1 MNNLKNIQEFI
12 DNIAD
17 DGLCVAFS
25 GGVDST
31 LLLKIA
37 VDTGKKVHAVM
48 FKTQLHPCNEEEEAR
63 KLAAEIGAELTV
75 MEIDEFSNPEIL
87 KNPVDR
93 CYICKHMLFTKL
105 KDFAKENGY
114 HVIID
119 GTNADD
125 HKEYRPGIKALSELA
140 IVSPLAELGITK
152 SEIRS
157 YAKELGITV
166 HNKPSAPCMATRF
179 PYDTEITREMLDKV
193 ENAENFLKELGMK
206 VCRLRIHGDIA
217 RIEVNEADFEVVIRN
232 KDIIVNYLKT
242 LDYNYVNLDL
252 EGFRSGS
259 MDRKLI

>member
-1 MNNLKNIQEFI
+1 MNNLKNIQEFVN
-12 DNIAD
+12 NIAD
-17 DGLCVAFS
+17 GGLCVAFS

-48 FKTQLHPCNEEEEAR
+48 FNTQLHPCSEEAEAR
-63 KLAAEIGAELTV
+63 KIASEIGADITV

-93 CYICKHMLFTKL
+93 CYICKSMLFSKL
-105 KDFAKENGY
+105 KDFAQENGY
-114 HVIID
+114 HTIID

-125 HKEYRPGIKALSELA
+125 HKEYRPGIKALSELG

-152 SEIRS
+152 SEIRN

-179 PYDTEITREMLDKV
+179 PYNTQLTRGMLEKV
-193 ENAENFLKELGMK
+193 EIAENFLKGIGMK
-206 VCRLRIHGDIA
+206 VCRLRIHGDMA
-217 RIEVNEADFEVVIRN
+217 RIEVNESDFEVVIKN
-232 KDIIVNYLKT
+232 KDIIIKQFKILEFRYT
-242 LDYNYVNLDL
+242 TLDL

-259 MDRKLI
+259 MDKGLV